1 MPEQSLCLSW
11 NIRAVQFGIR
21 RRLAL
26 GRLAARG
33 VLPRWPLW
41 LLRLCWGGALVFAWL
56 EQGWGQVLQWYAGQ
70 LADPDP
76 LVRQVA
82 ADRLLLYGETWTVL
96 AALAVLS
103 SGPWLWRGLLGCLLG
118 FGARRL
124 PAGFGRTWQLQ
135 LRAEN
140 GVLELRARTSAGWA
154 AEPLWRS
161 AVARSRAV
169 RMGSWVI
176 LLPVTLAGVQATT
189 GAWAWVRFLLRA
201 GTVIDRRALSAA
213 QRERL
218 DAWLAAHLRVDGGRD
233 APVLARRLCTRI
245 RPAEWGEARR
255 VLRRGLP
262 ALLFGPRRPHWRRVK
277 GMLLAFAALAAAG
290 LFWKPGM
297 LVVLWLLA
305 GAVLQDS
312 LRGSWPA
319 LALGEHGRE
328 IRAVFWALL
337 APPETELTL
346 KLTRRRV
353 WALVRGR
360 FGLPVPVAC
369 CRRAPLSLFCCE
381 GDRLLLAGLPRAPL
395 WRTSES
401 CPYRCRRLIWL
412 DLGDMEAQQ
421 RTALLAA
428 LRPVEVSALRGAAAS
443 DNAADRNG
451 K

>member
-1 MPEQSLCLSW
+1 M
-11 NIRAVQFGIR
+11 
-21 RRLAL
+21 
-26 GRLAARG
+26 
-33 VLPRWPLW
+33 
-41 LLRLCWGGALVFAWL
+41 
-56 EQGWGQVLQWYAGQ
+56 
-70 LADPDP
+70 
-76 LVRQVA
+76 
-82 ADRLLLYGETWTVL
+82 
-96 AALAVLS
+96 
-103 SGPWLWRGLLGCLLG
+103 
-118 FGARRL
+118 
-124 PAGFGRTWQLQ
+124 
-135 LRAEN
+135 
-140 GVLELRARTSAGWA
+140 
-154 AEPLWRS
+154 
-161 AVARSRAV
+161 
-169 RMGSWVI
+169 
-176 LLPVTLAGVQATT
+176 
-189 GAWAWVRFLLRA
+189 
-201 GTVIDRRALSAA
+201 IDRRALSAA

-218 DAWLAAHLRVDGGRD
+218 DAWLAAHLRVDGGRE

-277 GMLLAFAALAAAG
+277 GMLLAFAVLAAAG